1 MDNFERL
8 QRAFENVRRI
18 MDGMCDEEVALMH
31 RSAVETAIAAFRR
44 EEITAEQR
52 NALFRILQPDGR
64 IIIVEPIP
72 HDDEV

>member
-1 MDNFERL
+1 MDHFENL
-8 QRAFENVRRI
+8 QRAFGNVRRI
-18 MDGMCDEEVALMH
+18 MDGMCDEEVELLH
-31 RSAVETAIAAFRR
+31 LSAVETAIAAFRR

-72 HDDEV
+72 RDDDA

>member
-1 MDNFERL
+1 MDTFEHMR
-8 QRAFENVRRI
+8 RAFENTRRI
-18 MDGMCDEEVALMH
+18 MDGMCDEEVALLH

-52 NALFRILQPDGR
+52 NSLFGILQPNGR

-72 HDDEV
+72 RDDET